1 MRTIGRK
8 SPNDSHLGPKWVKDR
23 LLDPLLN
30 ILYRRKLL
38 LQLLRQIVGNLI
50 GADTHG
56 LAHILERILGHEV
69 VLALAEQQA
78 NRRIVLLFF
87 QDTIHGRKVEVELP
101 GVFRLELAGLQ
112 LNHHIAAEVEVVEQQ
127 VDVEVIAAY
136 LSCIR

>member
-56 LAHILERILGHEV
+56 LAHILE
-69 VLALAEQQA
+69 
-78 NRRIVLLFF
+78 
-87 QDTIHGRKVEVELP
+87 
-101 GVFRLELAGLQ
+101 GVFRHQVVFALTEKQSDRWIVLILFHNPIYCGEIKVQLSSILRLEFTSLQ
-112 LNHHIAAEVEVVEQQ
+112 LNHHIAAQ
-127 VDVEVIAAY
+127 V
-136 LSCIR
+136 